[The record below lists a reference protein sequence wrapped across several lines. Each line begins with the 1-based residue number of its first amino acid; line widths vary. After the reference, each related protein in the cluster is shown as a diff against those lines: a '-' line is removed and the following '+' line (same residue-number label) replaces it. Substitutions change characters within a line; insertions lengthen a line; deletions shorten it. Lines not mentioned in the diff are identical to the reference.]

1 MYRLI
6 SFMKGAAFG
15 AGMMYF
21 FDPVLGRRRRSLV
34 RDQFIHLANK
44 SCDVADA
51 KYRDMQNRLYGTF
64 AEMRSALRHDE
75 PTDEVLT
82 DRVRATIG
90 RYISHPSAIDVT
102 VRKGVVTLSGPIPAR
117 EVDDLMCAVHSV
129 RGVTTVKDY
138 LNVDQSPGTQTAL
151 QDSGQRSG

>member
-6 SFMKGAAFG
+6 SFAKGAAFG
-15 AGMMYF
+15 AGLIYF
-21 FDPVLGRRRRSLV
+21 LDPVQGRRRRALV
-34 RDQFIHLANK
+34 RDQAIHLANK

-64 AEMRSALRHDE
+64 AEMRSSLRHDE
-75 PTDEVLT
+75 PTNEVLC

-90 RYISHPSAIDVT
+90 RYISHPGAIEVAARD
-102 VRKGVVTLSGPIPAR
+102 GVVTVSGPILAR

-129 RGVTTVKDY
+129 RGVRTVHDH
-138 LNVDQSPGTQTAL
+138 LDVRQSAGNQSAL
-151 QDSGQRSG
+151 QGSGQQNG